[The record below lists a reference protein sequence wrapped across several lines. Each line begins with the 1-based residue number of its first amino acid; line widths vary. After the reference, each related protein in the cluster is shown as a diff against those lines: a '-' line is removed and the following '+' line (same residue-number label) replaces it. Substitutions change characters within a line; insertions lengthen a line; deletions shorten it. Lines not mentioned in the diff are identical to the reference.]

1 MFQLAI
7 LSSQDDVVRMQ
18 LSGQVVQAILPEL
31 SRQMETLLGPEA
43 HRGKVLLDMAQTT
56 FIDSSALGWL
66 LGCSKR
72 FRESTGRLVLHS
84 VAPVVLDV
92 LRVMRLD
99 RVLQIAEDERAALA
113 LAQAPQGDAP

>member
-18 LSGQVVQAILPEL
+18 LSGQVGQAVLPEL
-31 SRQMETLLGPEA
+31 SRQMEALLGPDA
-43 HRGKVLLDMAQTT
+43 YRRKVLLDMAQTT
-56 FIDSSALGWL
+56 FLDSSALGWF
-66 LGCSKR
+66 LGCNKQ
-72 FRESTGRLVLHS
+72 FRESAGRLVLHS

-92 LRVMRLD
+92 LRVMRLE

-113 LAQAPQGDAP
+113 LAQAPQGDTP

>member
-18 LSGQVVQAILPEL
+18 LSGQVGQAALPEL
-31 SRQMETLLGPEA
+31 SRQMEESLGPEPY
-43 HRGKVLLDMAQTT
+43 RRKVLLDMAQTT
-56 FIDSSALGWL
+56 FLDSSALGWF
-66 LGCSKR
+66 LGCNKQ
-72 FRESTGRLVLHS
+72 FREGAGILVLHS

-92 LRVMRLD
+92 MRVMRLD

-113 LAQAPQGDAP
+113 LARAPQGDTR